1 MYATAAVVCVMQYDE
16 VYHVGHLDLQPV
28 LRYEY
33 FVILVKIMV
42 SHMPGKKYQLL
53 CVLVSCVLESC
64 ILVPAARVRIIS
76 VDTCNVSDLSERN
89 SEFCII
95 LSK

>member
-42 SHMPGKKYQLL
+42 SHMPGK
-53 CVLVSCVLESC
+53 
-64 ILVPAARVRIIS
+64 
-76 VDTCNVSDLSERN
+76 
-89 SEFCII
+89 
-95 LSK
+95 